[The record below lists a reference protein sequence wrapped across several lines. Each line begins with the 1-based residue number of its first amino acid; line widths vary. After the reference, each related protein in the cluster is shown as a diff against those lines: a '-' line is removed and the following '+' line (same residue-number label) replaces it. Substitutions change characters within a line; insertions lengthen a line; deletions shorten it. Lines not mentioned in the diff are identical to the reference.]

1 MSQENQT
8 PIDPRGELRLKLTEP
23 DVSAEEPWGDDVL
36 ERAQIAAKLTNLIR
50 DQSAPFAISIHGY
63 WGTGKTLML
72 KRWQKD
78 LEKQGLMAI
87 YFNAW
92 EDDFC
97 DDPLLAIIGQLDSHF
112 KEGVFRTIAD
122 RIRETALPLLWRNAL
137 GVLNKTTGLTLEA
150 GQTGQMNLVAEY
162 LKQRETKDELKD
174 ALEQLSTKVVEE
186 TGQPLIFIIDE
197 LDRCRPTFAVEL
209 LERVKHIFDVP
220 NMVFVFGINRDELC
234 SSLQSIYGT
243 IDADVY
249 LRRFFDM
256 EFTLPEVD
264 SEKFGRHLMQ
274 RFGLGEF
281 FGELSRNA
289 SNRVHSEDFGVLV
302 NYFPALWGRLGLSLR
317 DIDYCVRL
325 IALVGT
331 NLELRNFMH
340 PWLLGLLISL
350 KLKNLAL
357 YRQFIQGQCLASQV
371 MDYLDTILPTQGPDD
386 RLVGTL
392 DEIEVELYLAEAV
405 SSHTTSREATPRTQ
419 LELIQQGKEPSHPE
433 YLSKRT
439 GSSDAQRAGRLISM
453 FQSDRRW
460 PFPAISV
467 SYLAN
472 LIDLHQKLVRR

>member
-63 WGTGKTLML
+63 WGTGKTFTL

-78 LEKQGLMAI
+78 LENQGLMAI